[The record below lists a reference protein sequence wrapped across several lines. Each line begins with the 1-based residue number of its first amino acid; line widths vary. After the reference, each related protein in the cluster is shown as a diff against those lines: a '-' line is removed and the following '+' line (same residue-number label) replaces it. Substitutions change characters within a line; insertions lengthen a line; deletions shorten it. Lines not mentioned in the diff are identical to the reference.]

1 MMITKG
7 IPRFHGFGS
16 AFPIYECSDFLKN
29 TEQLIKEFKIII
41 FIWELR
47 TQQLQYV
54 QVTK

>member
-1 MMITKG
+1 MVLVVHTLFTSF
-7 IPRFHGFGS
+7 RL
-16 AFPIYECSDFLKN
+16 LKN

-41 FIWELR
+41 FIRELQ